1 MNSETSKKISSDI
14 VYFIESIVLEYN
26 LEKDFIEGDSLLKK
40 KMENVTDL
48 AERISTKLLYS
59 QAINDYI
66 NNNKPL
72 EEILASF
79 KIKKIIEQLINNKIN
94 FDDLN
99 ILLSQ
104 DIKASPEIIK
114 AIEEKI
120 RNNPSI
126 KEIMNNEAEG
136 DKVIVDIEEN
146 PKKIT
151 STKSIGNIL
160 LKKIN

>member
-14 VYFIESIVLEYN
+14 VYFIEGIVLEYN

-48 AERISTKLLYS
+48 AERISIKLLYS
-59 QAINDYI
+59 QVISDYI

-104 DIKASPEIIK
+104 NIKASPEIIK
-114 AIEEKI
+114 SIEEKI

-136 DKVIVDIEEN
+136 DKEIVDIEEN

>member
-120 RNNPSI
+120 RNSPSI

>member
-1 MNSETSKKISSDI
+1 MNNEMSKKISSDI
-14 VYFIESIVLEYN
+14 IYLIESIVLEYN

-40 KMENVTDL
+40 KLADVTDL
-48 AERISTKLLYS
+48 AERISIKLLYS
-59 QAINDYI
+59 QTINDYI

-104 DIKASPEIIK
+104 NIKSSPEIIK
-114 AIEEKI
+114 SVEEKI
-120 RNNPSI
+120 KNNPSI
-126 KEIMNNEAEG
+126 KEIMNNKTEES
-136 DKVIVDIEEN
+136 KEIVDIEEN

-151 STKSIGNIL
+151 NTKSIGNIL

>member
-14 VYFIESIVLEYN
+14 VYFIEGIVLEYN

-48 AERISTKLLYS
+48 AERISIKLLYS
-59 QAINDYI
+59 QVISDYI

-104 DIKASPEIIK
+104 NIKASPEIIK
-114 AIEEKI
+114 SIEEKI

-126 KEIMNNEAEG
+126 KEIMSNEAEG
-136 DKVIVDIEEN
+136 DKEIVDIEEN

-160 LKKIN
+160 LKKVN

>member
-1 MNSETSKKISSDI
+1 MNNETSKKISSDI
-14 VYFIESIVLEYN
+14 VYFIEGIVLEYN
-26 LEKDFIEGDSLLKK
+26 LEKDFIEGDSLLNK

-48 AERISTKLLYS
+48 AERISIKLLYS

-72 EEILASF
+72 EEILVSF

-104 DIKASPEIIK
+104 NIKASPEIIK
-114 AIEEKI
+114 SIEEKI

-136 DKVIVDIEEN
+136 DKEIVDIEEN
-146 PKKIT
+146 SKKIT

-160 LKKIN
+160 LKKD